1 MTKTFTVM
9 ASCIIILMQIRV
21 EKVFESQFEGMA
33 NRSDYIIGQPTWT
46 LKNVAG
52 TPMLVVL
59 GHIGNKVLDISIATA
74 CEAYVLH
81 GVLQKVLIALAV
93 RDFEALYV
101 DL

>member
-1 MTKTFTVM
+1 
-9 ASCIIILMQIRV
+9 
-21 EKVFESQFEGMA
+21 
-33 NRSDYIIGQPTWT
+33 
-46 LKNVAG
+46 
-52 TPMLVVL
+52 MLVVL